1 MGCEAA
7 FHAMKELVD
16 LPMTQAALF
25 VDATN
30 AFNNLNRSVTLR
42 NLPVVCP
49 ALAPIL
55 INTYREPSSLVVG
68 GKCLLSRECT
78 TQGDPLAM
86 AMYALGMIPLIDR
99 LKNLNSSQIW
109 YADDSAACGTLIDLK
124 SWWLSLRFV
133 IWILS

>member
-1 MGCEAA
+1 
-7 FHAMKELVD
+7 MKELVD

-49 ALAPIL
+49 ALAPVL
-55 INTYREPSSLVVG
+55 INTYRQPWSLDVAV
-68 GKCLLSRECT
+68 KCLLSREGT

-86 AMYALGMIPLIDR
+86 AMHALGTIPL
-99 LKNLNSSQIW
+99 
-109 YADDSAACGTLIDLK
+109 TL
-124 SWWLSLRFV
+124 
-133 IWILS
+133 